1 MGDSKKTIRFSKKTI
16 RFRNDND
23 GNVYSRS
30 GVSSDPINRRAAVQI
45 VHDRRF
51 VSTMPPSLR
60 IECSE
65 QRVLKGAVL
74 LGLAQVVVH
83 PVLLSASCPPRFD
96 SSLRQSYADKG
107 GCKQRGGNR
116 C

>member
-1 MGDSKKTIRFSKKTI
+1 
-16 RFRNDND
+16 
-23 GNVYSRS
+23 
-30 GVSSDPINRRAAVQI
+30 
-45 VHDRRF
+45 
-51 VSTMPPSLR
+51 MPPSLR

-96 SSLRQSYADKG
+96 SSLRQPYADVSG
-107 GCKQRGGNR
+107 GGANSAVVTGVNPVSCKKRNSLLVLILILWT

>member
-1 MGDSKKTIRFSKKTI
+1 MSAV
-16 RFRNDND
+16 N
-23 GNVYSRS
+23 
-30 GVSSDPINRRAAVQI
+30 PLPAAA
-45 VHDRRF
+45 
-51 VSTMPPSLR
+51 TMPPSLR

-96 SSLRQSYADKG
+96 SSLYASPT
-107 GCKQRGGNR
+107 QTRGGANSAVVTGVNTLLIAR
-116 C
+116 SVTAC